1 MPTLLKRALPENR
14 TLREYG
20 GARLPA
26 TFGESMEATIEDPLL
41 RPTQMLV
48 TQTEI
53 AEEEGFFNLE
63 PALRGQDVRGQEDLD
78 RLQNDGAINSLQ
90 HKRLSK
96 TLSGLSPLD
105 DVETLNERFADVE
118 GLSFAKPMRRAAAEI
133 IAQGKREE
141 NIRRDVVMRGPQ
153 GGLAGA
159 ARFGVSFAGAAID
172 PINIASAFIPVIG
185 EARLAGLTARYGV
198 TAARAAKGTAE
209 GLLGAAAVEPLTYG
223 LAQSQQLDYEM
234 SDALIN
240 MSLGG
245 LLGGGLHVGGGKI
258 GDFVSNRSPKAREA
272 ALRASVAQA
281 AEGRMVDVS
290 AIYRADMRLRSQLES
305 STAIPGRVFD
315 EGQMR
320 RMASQEAGTATP
332 MQASPQAQTAS
343 AFLPSTSKKGGVRV
357 FDTEQ
362 QALTATKK
370 MRGDVEPRPM
380 NDGRF
385 MLVTKREDVDVYRE
399 GGELKQFK
407 TERQAEK
414 FISSTRQEKASVI
427 PVGKA
432 GQRAYAVAF
441 NLNERDLQSIRVAP
455 EMVEFSP
462 ARVGGEGVS
471 VNENFLPLDLG
482 REPANISDLAH
493 HEALPSREASVDFEA
508 STSAERFA
516 DLDMDPVSER
526 AFRAGFVE
534 EMRERGIL
542 SDADEAMLAEAEEA
556 IARSKAM
563 ADGMDAAAYCVGR
576 RT

>member
-20 GARLPA
+20 GSRLPA

-63 PALRGQDVRGQEDLD
+63 PALRGQDVRNQQDLD
-78 RLQNDGAINSLQ
+78 RLQSDGAINSLQ

-105 DVETLNERFADVE
+105 DVDTLNERFADVE

-153 GGLAGA
+153 GGLASA

-185 EARLAGLTARYGV
+185 EARLAGFTARYGV

-258 GDFVSNRSPKAREA
+258 ADFVARRSSKAREA
-272 ALRASVAQA
+272 ALRAAVVQA
-281 AEGRMVDVS
+281 AEGRTIDVS
-290 AIYRADMRLRSQLES
+290 AIYRADMRLRSHLQS

-315 EGQMR
+315 EGQIR
-320 RMASQEAGTATP
+320 RIASQEARAAA
-332 MQASPQAQTAS
+332 QASTTPQAQAAT

-362 QALTATKK
+362 AALTATKK
-370 MRGDVEPRPM
+370 MRADVEPRPM
-380 NDGRF
+380 DDGRF
-385 MLVTKREDVDVYRE
+385 MLVTKREGVDVYRE
-399 GGELKQFK
+399 GGEPKQFK
-407 TERQAEK
+407 TQRQAEK
-414 FISSTRQEKASVI
+414 FINSTKQEKASVI
-427 PVGKA
+427 PVGKV

-455 EMVEFSP
+455 EMVEFQP
-462 ARVGGEGVS
+462 ARKAPVTEPF
-471 VNENFLPLDLG
+471 NETFLPLDI
-482 REPANISDLAH
+482 RHMSDNIVDLERRAMAP
-493 HEALPSREASVDFEA
+493 EQDSIADFEA
-508 STSAERFA
+508 AKSISSVA
-516 DLDMDPVSER
+516 DEEINPESER
-526 AFRAGFVE
+526 AFRASFVE
-534 EMRERGIL
+534 EMREQGL
-542 SDADEAMLAEAEEA
+542 LDEADEALIAEAEDA
-556 IARSKAM
+556 IDRAKAI
-563 ADGMDAAAYCVGR
+563 GRGVEAAAYCVGR
-576 RT
+576 RA

>member
-1 MPTLLKRALPENR
+1 MPTLLKRSLPENR

-41 RPTQMLV
+41 RPSQMLV
-48 TQTEI
+48 TQTEV

-172 PINIASAFIPVIG
+172 PINIASAFIPVVG
-185 EARLAGLTARYGV
+185 EARLAGFTARYGV

-305 STAIPGRVFD
+305 SAAIPGRVFD
-315 EGQMR
+315 EGQIR

-362 QALTATKK
+362 DALTATKK
-370 MRGDVEPRPM
+370 MRADVEARPM
-380 NDGRF
+380 EDGRF

-414 FISSTRQEKASVI
+414 FISSTKQEKASVI

-432 GQRAYAVAF
+432 GERAYAVAY
-441 NLNERDLQSIRVAP
+441 NLSERDLQSIRVAP

-462 ARVGGEGVS
+462 AKAGGEGAS
-471 VNENFLPLDLG
+471 VNEDFLPLDI
-482 REPANISDLAH
+482 RSMSDNL
-493 HEALPSREASVDFEA
+493 
-508 STSAERFA
+508 A
-516 DLDMDPVSER
+516 DLERSATAPMRDSVADFDVARDIAAFVDEAVDPESER
-526 AFRAGFVE
+526 AFRASFVH
-534 EMRERGIL
+534 EMREQGL
-542 SDADEAMLAEAEEA
+542 LDEADEALIADAEGAVDRAKA
-556 IARSKAM
+556 IGR
-563 ADGMDAAAYCVGR
+563 GIEAAAYCVGR
-576 RT
+576 RA